1 MNIKNRKIISILLLI
16 IILFLNGCTVNDR
29 NIAND
34 HSIPLKEKVEKALG
48 GNAGLVFCDLA
59 DLVDLIG
66 LDETTIAECVYL
78 TSADGLS
85 AEEVIALR
93 CTDEKHTSA
102 VKEALEV
109 YLNQR
114 LRETQN
120 YLPDIYAVLKNAK
133 VQIKGN
139 TVLLVT
145 GEQANVWANAIL
157 AGE

>member
-1 MNIKNRKIISILLLI
+1 M
-16 IILFLNGCTVNDR
+16 
-29 NIAND
+29 
-34 HSIPLKEKVEKALG
+34 KA
-48 GNAGLVFCDLA
+48 
-59 DLVDLIG
+59 
-66 LDETTIAECVYL
+66 
-78 TSADGLS
+78 SS
-85 AEEVIALR
+85 
-93 CTDEKHTSA
+93 K
-102 VKEALEV
+102 V

-120 YLPDIYAVLKNAK
+120 YLPDIYAVLENAK

>member
-1 MNIKNRKIISILLLI
+1 M
-16 IILFLNGCTVNDR
+16 
-29 NIAND
+29 
-34 HSIPLKEKVEKALG
+34 KAR
-48 GNAGLVFCDLA
+48 
-59 DLVDLIG
+59 
-66 LDETTIAECVYL
+66 
-78 TSADGLS
+78 S
-85 AEEVIALR
+85 
-93 CTDEKHTSA
+93 K
-102 VKEALEV
+102 V

-120 YLPDIYAVLKNAK
+120 YLPDIYAVLENAK